1 MSNTD
6 NNNEFSQ
13 YYDRDSFWEKVKKT
27 GKSAGHEILEKA
39 FTLYYCLLDPDTPH
53 MIKVTIVSALGY
65 FIFPLDAIPD
75 LTPGVGYADDLGA
88 LCIALTLAHAHIKD
102 EHKQKAKKQL
112 NILFGGN
119 KNE

>member
-65 FIFPLDAIPD
+65 FILPLDAIPD

-88 LCIALTLAHAHIKD
+88 LCIALTLAHVHIKD